1 MIKYG
6 SDIVIDRPV
15 REVSSFALDPDSHPR
30 WMGDV
35 VNVKRLSDGDLA
47 VGSRFRYA
55 IRKGPMAFD
64 PTFRVMAYDPDHRIE
79 YQSEPGGPL
88 SWTASLE
95 FEPVGDGQTRV
106 RSIGRIGFN
115 GLRRLLEPLMAGE
128 VRAGEAAE
136 LVALKQVIEQRPRPV
151 TSEPGSAALTSE

>member
-1 MIKYG
+1 MISYG
-6 SDIVIDRPV
+6 SDIVIDQPV
-15 REVSSFALDPDSHPR
+15 ERVASFALDPDSHTR

-35 VNVKRLSDGDLA
+35 VNVQRLSAGDLA
-47 VGSRFRYA
+47 VGSRFQYA

-64 PTFRVMAYDPDHRIE
+64 PTFRVTAYDPGHRVQ

-88 SWTASLE
+88 AWTASLE
-95 FEPVGDGQTRV
+95 FEAVGADRTRV
-106 RSIGRIGFN
+106 RSTGRIGFN

-136 LVALKQVIEQRPRPV
+136 LEALKRVLEQAP
-151 TSEPGSAALTSE
+151 